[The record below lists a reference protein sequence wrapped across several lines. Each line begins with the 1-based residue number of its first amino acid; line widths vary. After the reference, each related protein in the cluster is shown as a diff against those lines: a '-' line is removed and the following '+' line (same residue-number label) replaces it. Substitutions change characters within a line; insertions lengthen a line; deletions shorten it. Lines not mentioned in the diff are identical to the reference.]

1 MDSSFYREQ
10 IMDHYRNPRF
20 RGRLDAPTASYEEL
34 NPLCGDMIHIDLT
47 VDDGTVAAA
56 RFDGHGCAV
65 SQASA
70 SMLLE
75 ELVGKS
81 VEEVT
86 AFGRDDLFALLGVA
100 LSPARMKC
108 ALLSLGVLRIAL
120 HEATTGASASPSG
133 GARAPE
139 R

>member
-10 IMDHYRNPRF
+10 IMDHYRNPRYH
-20 RGRLDAPTASYEEL
+20 GRLDAPTASHEEL
-34 NPLCGDMIHIDLT
+34 NPLCGDMIHMDIAVAGGRL
-47 VDDGTVAAA
+47 VDA

-65 SQASA
+65 SQATA

-75 ELVGKS
+75 EVVGKP
-81 VEEVT
+81 VEEVA
-86 AFGRDDLFALLGVA
+86 AFDREALFELIGVP

-108 ALLSLGVLRIAL
+108 ALLSLGVLRAAL
-120 HEATTGASASPSG
+120 HEGPG
-133 GARAPE
+133 RD

>member
-1 MDSSFYREQ
+1 VDSSFYREQ

-20 RGRLDAPTASYEEL
+20 HGRLDAPTGSFEEL
-34 NPLCGDMIHIDLT
+34 NPLCGDMIHID
-47 VDDGTVAAA
+47 VVVADGRVADA

-75 ELVGKS
+75 EIVGKP
-81 VEEVT
+81 VEE
-86 AFGRDDLFALLGVA
+86 AAAYSRDDLFELIGVP

-108 ALLSLGVLRIAL
+108 ALLPLAVLRAAL
-120 HEATTGASASPSG
+120 DG
-133 GARAPE
+133 GMKNGE
-139 R
+139 

>member
-10 IMDHYRNPRF
+10 IMDHYREPRHH
-20 RGRLDAPTASYEEL
+20 GRIAAPTASHEEL
-34 NPLCGDMIHIDLT
+34 NPLCGDMIHIDVIT
-47 VDDGTVAAA
+47 ADGFLADA

-75 ELVGKS
+75 EVVGKPLA
-81 VEEVT
+81 EVA
-86 AFGRDDLFALLGVA
+86 AFTRDDLFALIGVQ

-108 ALLSLGVLRIAL
+108 ALLPLAVLRAAL
-120 HEATTGASASPSG
+120 NDE
-133 GARAPE
+133 
-139 R
+139 

>member
-10 IMDHYRNPRF
+10 IMDHYRNPRYH
-20 RGRLDAPTASYEEL
+20 GRLNEPTISHEEL

-47 VDDGTVAAA
+47 IADGKLVDA

-75 ELVGKS
+75 EVVGKP
-81 VEEVT
+81 VEEVA
-86 AFGRDDLFALLGVA
+86 AFDRDDLFDLIGVT

-108 ALLSLGVLRIAL
+108 ALLSLGVLRVAL
-120 HEATTGASASPSG
+120 HNASAET
-133 GARAPE
+133 AP
-139 R
+139 

>member
-10 IMDHYRNPRF
+10 IMDHYKNPRY
-20 RGRLDAPTASYEEL
+20 RGHLDAPTAAHEEL
-34 NPLCGDMIHIDLT
+34 NPLCGDMIRIEIAT
-47 VDDGTVAAA
+47 ADGTLADA

-75 ELVGKS
+75 EVVGKTLA
-81 VEEVT
+81 EVAT
-86 AFGRDDLFALLGVA
+86 FGREELFELIGVP

-108 ALLSLGVLRIAL
+108 ALLPLDVLRAAL
-120 HEATTGASASPSG
+120 HAHDPKAVEPLT
-133 GARAPE
+133 ARK
-139 R
+139 